1 MPGASLRVTFSIF
14 LATATTLAAGPAA
27 RAAHARNAD
36 EHVGSVDFPTS
47 CAPQVQP
54 SLDKGLALL
63 HSFQYSES
71 QQSFGTAAQADPQCA
86 MAYWG
91 QAMSHFE
98 LLWDFPDEKQLA
110 EGRKNVDRAKKAAEQ
125 SAREREYVAA
135 ADAFFNSDPKL
146 SHADRTKIY
155 VEAMGK
161 LHGDNPNDVEAGA
174 LYAVALVS
182 LAEYNV
188 DELAYRRQAIAI
200 LNPLFAAH
208 PNNPGAAHYLIHA
221 ADVPELAVE
230 GLPAARAYAKIA
242 PGSAHA
248 IHMPSHIF
256 WRLGLWQELIDSN
269 TAAVL
274 CASEA
279 TKAGRGEA
287 HYQLHPMDFLSYGYL
302 QSGQESKARHL
313 VDDLKDVPGAKPED
327 IADHQALF
335 EARNAVELHRWK
347 EAAALPVRGEKFIA
361 QDVTYWAR
369 ALGAAHTGDVAGARQ
384 AADKLADVTKAQV
397 EHDQKLGNPTK
408 PGKTVMQQEAEAWI
422 AFADGQS
429 DAALAGLRAAAERE
443 RKQREDPYAA
453 PAGEML
459 ADMLL
464 ELKRP
469 QQALDEYQTVLKDYP
484 NRFDAVFGA
493 AQAADA
499 ASHHDLAQVFYSQ
512 LRNISLPGADRPEL
526 HAAKNLNAGH

>member
-1 MPGASLRVTFSIF
+1 MPRARLTIALSL
-14 LATATTLAAGPAA
+14 LLAAAVASAVPSAA
-27 RAAHARNAD
+27 RARRASRAD
-36 EHVGSVDFPTS
+36 DRVGNVDFPTS
-47 CAPQVQP
+47 CTPQAQP
-54 SLDKGLALL
+54 ALDKGLALL

-71 QQSFGTAAQADPQCA
+71 EQSFAAAAQSDPQCA

-91 QAMSHFE
+91 QAMSHYE

-110 EGRKNVDRAKKAAEQ
+110 EARKNIDLAQKAAKQ
-125 SAREREYVAA
+125 SPRESEYIAA
-135 ADAFFNSDPKL
+135 AAGFFNSDSKL

-155 VEAMGK
+155 VDAMGK
-161 LHGDNPNDVEAGA
+161 LHDDNPGDVEAGA

-182 LAEYNV
+182 LADYNV
-188 DELAYRRQAIAI
+188 DELANRRKAIAI

-208 PNNPGAAHYLIHA
+208 PNNPGVAHYLIHA
-221 ADVPELAVE
+221 ADVPELAAQ

-269 TAAVL
+269 NAAVL
-274 CASEA
+274 CASAA

-313 VDDLKDVPGAKPED
+313 VDELKDVPGAKPED
-327 IADHQALF
+327 IAEHESVF

-347 EAAALPVRGEKFIA
+347 EAAALPVHDEKLIA
-361 QDVTYWAR
+361 LDVTYWAR
-369 ALGAAHTGDVAGARQ
+369 ALGSARTGDVAGARQ
-384 AADKLADVTKAQV
+384 AADKLAEVTQAQI
-397 EHDQKLGNPTK
+397 EHDKKLGNPIK
-408 PGKTVMQQEAEAWI
+408 PGKTVMQQEADAWI
-422 AFADGQS
+422 AFANGQT
-429 DAALAGLRAAAERE
+429 DAALAGLRAADERE
-443 RKQREDPYAA
+443 RAQREDSYAA

-469 QQALDEYQTVLKDYP
+469 QEALDEYQKVLKDYP
-484 NRFDAVFGA
+484 NRFDAVLGA
-493 AQAADA
+493 AQAADG

-512 LRNISLPGADRPEL
+512 LRNISAPGADRPEL
-526 HAAKNLNAGH
+526 QAGRNMSNGH